1 MAISRE
7 RKEAL
12 VEEYRGLVEESRGLI
27 LTGYAGLSVNDTEA
41 LRAKIR
47 EVGGEFHIV
56 KNSLIELAMEQAG
69 VSAPEG
75 SFEGTTA
82 IGFADADIPSVAKAM
97 VDLAKEAGVLQIKG
111 GIVEGKVYGP
121 SQIQHLAELP
131 PMPIVQA
138 QLLGLL
144 QAPGRRMVTALADS
158 MRRVLNVL
166 NAYSESE
173 AAPPAAEAA

>member
-1 MAISRE
+1 LAISRE
-7 RKEAL
+7 RKELL
-12 VEEYRGLVEESRGLI
+12 VETYRGLVEESRGLI
-27 LTGYAGLSVNDTEA
+27 VTGYVGLTVNDTET

-56 KNSLIELAMEQAG
+56 KNSLIQLAMEQAG
-69 VSAPEG
+69 VSAPDG
-75 SFEGTTA
+75 TFDGTTA

-97 VDLAKEAGVLQIKG
+97 VDLAKASGVLQIKG
-111 GIVEGKVYGP
+111 GVIEGKVYGA

-131 PMPIVQA
+131 PLPVVQS

-144 QAPGRRMVTALADS
+144 QAPSRGVVNALAES

-173 AAPPAAEAA
+173 GAPAAA